1 MIFMGQNDVKP
12 VIKIFKAKH
21 TTHRGLVIELPEGY
35 EHGDEFECYTNGDT
49 VYYRKIDRRN

>member
-1 MIFMGQNDVKP
+1 MGQNDVKP